1 MSWGNRMRLV
11 FAFLATAMVPGKALA
26 CELCKKNQPK
36 VLEGITHGTGP
47 QGNLDYVIIG
57 VAIVIVGITLFL
69 SLKFLIKPNEES
81 PDHIKNIVLD
91 PNTHRHGR

>member
-1 MSWGNRMRLV
+1 MKSFFVL
-11 FAFLATAMVPGKALA
+11 LATVLIPGNAFA

-36 VLEGITHGTGP
+36 VLEGITHGPGP
-47 QGNLDYVIIG
+47 QGDMDYIIIG

-69 SLKFLIKPNEES
+69 SLKFLIKPDEGN

-91 PNTHRHGR
+91 TNT